1 MGVVCG
7 ALPLPSTTLEEKRI
21 AKVAQWFTWEM
32 GKLYL
37 EGKCR
42 RRVPPIGE
50 RKRIVLGVAQQ
61 LGYPSGHRLMQ
72 VLASRY
78 YWKGMAIDCQ
88 LWCSQVLP
96 MQMD

>member
-1 MGVVCG
+1 
-7 ALPLPSTTLEEKRI
+7 
-21 AKVAQWFTWEM
+21 M

-42 RRVPPIGE
+42 RCVPPIGE
-50 RKRIVLGVAQQ
+50 RKRIVLDVAQQ

-88 LWCSQVLP
+88 RWCAQVLP
-96 MQMD
+96 MQMDQAHFRDPPLLLPTAKAYRKGYRFIRGA